1 MKNLVRVVGIIFLGT
16 ILLTGCNSKKEEAAE
31 KKSTDKVLSCS
42 NIEEQ
47 TGMKNKIDMT
57 VEFKNDTAYK
67 MNMDMTV
74 DLDDSYQSYMEQIET
89 SLKEQFSKFEEQG
102 IQVNTKIKENQILV
116 NIHTNFE
123 KLTKEEKESLGFSN
137 SDNSYKAVKKSIQD
151 VGYTCK

>member
-1 MKNLVRVVGIIFLGT
+1 MKSLVRVVGIIFLGT

-89 SLKEQFSKFEEQG
+89 SLKEQFSKFEELG